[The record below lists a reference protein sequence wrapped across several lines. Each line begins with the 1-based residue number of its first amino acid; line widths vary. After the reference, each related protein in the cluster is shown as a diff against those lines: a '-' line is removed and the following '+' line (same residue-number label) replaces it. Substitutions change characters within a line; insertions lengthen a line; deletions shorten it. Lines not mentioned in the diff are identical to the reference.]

1 MTRRRAIASLAGV
14 WLALAGEAAA
24 QDPVV
29 AAAPEPPAFARL
41 RQDEDYSYLAAP
53 NARTGLFDRIKYI
66 PIGDGPAFLSLG
78 GELRHRYEYTRNP
91 GFGAD
96 PQDRGAFLQRYI
108 LHADLR
114 ISPDFRL
121 FGQFLSAFANGRA
134 EGPSP
139 VDQNRFD
146 LQQAFIDIA
155 FEPTPGARITLRPGR
170 QEVRLGSARLVDVR
184 EGPNVRR
191 TFDGARFTLTIPDWR
206 IDALALRPVAQEQ
219 STFDD
224 RTSRNQSLWGLYG
237 VGKPTWLPAG
247 SIDLY
252 YLGFHDKAGR
262 YEKGTAPETRHSIG
276 TRLWGEYGSWDW
288 NNEFVYQ
295 FGEFGSGRISAWTTA
310 FDIGHSWKDAWLSPR
325 LGFATAIA
333 SGDGNPTGTGLRTF
347 NPLFPRGNYF
357 SELALLGPRNFF
369 NINPSLSLTPHR
381 DVTLTG
387 GVNFF
392 WRQSLEDAVYEPNGS
407 ILRAANGSS
416 ARYVGTEISLSSE
429 WRANRYTTVTAIY
442 SHFLPGAFI
451 RQTGPSKEI
460 SYLELTLKIQL

>member
-1 MTRRRAIASLAGV
+1 MRRAPAIAWAL
-14 WLALAGEAAA
+14 WLGLTEVAMA
-24 QDPVV
+24 QVQAV
-29 AAAPEPPAFARL
+29 APAPEPPSFARL
-41 RQDEDYSYLAAP
+41 RQDEDYSYLVDPAA
-53 NARTGLFDRIKYI
+53 RSGLLDPLKYI

-114 ISPDFRL
+114 VSPDFRL
-121 FGQFLSAFANGRA
+121 FGQFLSAFAHGRA
-134 EGPSP
+134 ERPSP

-146 LQQAFIDIA
+146 LQQGFVDIA
-155 FEPTPGARITLRPGR
+155 FEPAPGARVTLRPGR

-191 TFDGARFTLTIPDWR
+191 TFDGARATLQLPGWQ

-219 STFDD
+219 GAFDD
-224 RTSRNQSLWGLYG
+224 KTSRRQALWGLYG
-237 VGKPTWLPAG
+237 VGRPGWLPAG

-252 YLGFHDKAGR
+252 YLGFRDDAGR
-262 YEKGTAPETRHSIG
+262 YDKGTGAETRHSLG
-276 TRLWGEYGSWDW
+276 ARLWGNRGPWDW

-295 FGEFGSGRISAWTTA
+295 FGDFGGGPISAWTVA
-310 FDIGHSWKDAWLSPR
+310 FDIGHSWKEAWLAPR
-325 LGFATAIA
+325 LGLAAAAA
-333 SGDGNPTGTGLRTF
+333 SGDGNPTGRGLRTF

-369 NINPSLSLTPHR
+369 NINPSLSLSLHR

-387 GVNFF
+387 GVSFF
-392 WRQSLEDAVYEPNGS
+392 WRQSLADGVYAPNGNV
-407 ILRAANGSS
+407 LRAAGGSG
-416 ARYVGTEISLSSE
+416 ARYVGTEFSVSGE
-429 WRANRYTTVTAIY
+429 WSANRYTTFTAIY
-442 SHFLPGAFI
+442 STFLPGDFV
-451 RQTGPSKEI
+451 RQTGSSKEI
-460 SYLELTLKIQL
+460 SYLELTVKIQL

>member
-1 MTRRRAIASLAGV
+1 MRRRAAASGLACWLGLAG
-14 WLALAGEAAA
+14 AASA
-24 QDPVV
+24 Q
-29 AAAPEPPAFARL
+29 APTSEPPPFARL
-41 RQDEDYSYLAAP
+41 RQDEDYSYLADP
-53 NARTGLFDRIKYI
+53 SARTGLFDPIKYI

-114 ISPDFRL
+114 VSPDFRL

-146 LQQAFIDIA
+146 LQQAFVDIA
-155 FEPTPGARITLRPGR
+155 FEPAPGARVTLRPGR

-191 TFDGARFTLTIPDWR
+191 TFDGARVMLKLPDWQV
-206 IDALALRPVAQEQ
+206 DALALRPVAQEQ
-219 STFDD
+219 GAFDD
-224 RTSRNQSLWGLYG
+224 STSKRQALWGIYG
-237 VGKPTWLPAG
+237 VGKPSWLPAG

-252 YLGFHDKAGR
+252 YLGFRDRAGR
-262 YEKGTAPETRHSIG
+262 YDKATARETRHSIG
-276 TRLWGEYGSWDW
+276 TRLWGSHGPWDW

-295 FGEFGSGRISAWTTA
+295 FGEFGSGRISAWTA
-310 FDIGHSWKDAWLSPR
+310 ALDVGRSWKDVWLSPR
-325 LGFATAIA
+325 LGLAAAIA

-369 NINPSLSLTPHR
+369 NLNPSLTLAPHR

-392 WRQSLEDAVYEPNGS
+392 WRQSLEDGVYTPSGNV
-407 ILRAANGSS
+407 LRAANGSS
-416 ARYVGTEISLSSE
+416 ARYVGTELSLSSE
-429 WRANRYTTVTAIY
+429 WRANRYTTLTAIY

>member
-1 MTRRRAIASLAGV
+1 MRGV
-14 WLALAGEAAA
+14 RAAA
-24 QDPVV
+24 SVCWLGLTGSAMAQAP
-29 AAAPEPPAFARL
+29 ASPAPEPPAFARL
-41 RQDEDYSYLAAP
+41 RQDEDYSYLADP
-53 NARTGLFDRIKYI
+53 NARTGLFDPIKYI

-91 GFGAD
+91 DFSSD
-96 PQDRGAFLQRYI
+96 PRTQDRGAFLQRYI

-121 FGQFLSAFANGRA
+121 FGQFLNAFANGRA

-155 FEPTPGARITLRPGR
+155 FEPAPGARVTLRPGR

-191 TFDGARFTLTIPDWR
+191 TFDGMRVTLKLPDWQV
-206 IDALALRPVAQEQ
+206 DALALRPVAQEQ
-219 STFDD
+219 DAFDD
-224 RTSRNQSLWGLYG
+224 ATSRRQALWGLYG
-237 VGKPTWLPAG
+237 VGKPAWLPAG

-252 YLGFHDKAGR
+252 YLGFRDKAGR
-262 YEKGTAPETRHSIG
+262 YDKGAAPETRHSIG

-295 FGEFGSGRISAWTTA
+295 FGDFGSGRISAWTAA
-310 FDIGHSWKDAWLSPR
+310 FDIGHSWKEAWLSPR
-325 LGFATAIA
+325 LGLAAAIA
-333 SGDGNPTGTGLRTF
+333 SGDGNPMGAGLRTF

-369 NINPSLSLTPHR
+369 NVNPSLTLAPHR

-392 WRQSLEDAVYEPNGS
+392 WRESLDDGVYTPSGS
-407 ILRAANGSS
+407 ILRAANGSN
-416 ARYVGTEISLSSE
+416 ARYVGTEFSLSSE
-429 WRANRYTTVTAIY
+429 WRANRYTTLTAIY

-451 RQTGPSKEI
+451 RQTGPSQEI

>member
-1 MTRRRAIASLAGV
+1 MTAPRAIASLAGL
-14 WLALAGEAAA
+14 WLASGGEVAA
-24 QDPVV
+24 QAP
-29 AAAPEPPAFARL
+29 APEPPPFAKL
-41 RQDEDYSYLAAP
+41 RQDEDYSYLADPA
-53 NARTGLFDRIKYI
+53 ARTGLFDPIKYI

-114 ISPDFRL
+114 VSPDFRL

-146 LQQAFIDIA
+146 LQQGFVDIT
-155 FEPTPGARITLRPGR
+155 FEPAPGARVTLRPGR

-191 TFDGARFTLTIPDWR
+191 AFDGMRATLKLPDWQV
-206 IDALALRPVAQEQ
+206 DALALRPVAQEQ
-219 STFDD
+219 GAFDD
-224 RTSRNQSLWGLYG
+224 ATSRRQALWGLYG
-237 VGKPTWLPAG
+237 VGKPAWLPAG

-252 YLGFHDKAGR
+252 YLGFRDKAGR
-262 YEKGTAPETRHSIG
+262 YDKGTAPETRHSIG
-276 TRLWGEYGSWDW
+276 TRIWGDYGAWDW

-295 FGEFGSGRISAWTTA
+295 FGDFGSGRINAWTAA
-310 FDIGHSWKDAWLSPR
+310 FDIGYSWKEAWLSPR
-325 LGFATAIA
+325 LGLATAIA
-333 SGDGNPTGTGLRTF
+333 SGDNNLTGTGLRTF

-369 NINPSLSLTPHR
+369 NINPSLTLSPHR
-381 DVTLTG
+381 DITLTG

-392 WRQSLEDAVYEPNGS
+392 WRQSLEDGVYTPNGS
-407 ILRAANGSS
+407 ILRAADGSS
-416 ARYVGTEISLSSE
+416 ARYVGTELSLSSE
-429 WRANRYTTVTAIY
+429 WRANRYTTLTAIY

-451 RQTGPSKEI
+451 RQTGPSQEI